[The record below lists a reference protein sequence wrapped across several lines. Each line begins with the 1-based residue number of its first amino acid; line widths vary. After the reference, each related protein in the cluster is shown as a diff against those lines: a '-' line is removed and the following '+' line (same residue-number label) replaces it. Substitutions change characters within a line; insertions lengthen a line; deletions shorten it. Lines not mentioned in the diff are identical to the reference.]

1 MATGR
6 ISSQMNNADTQY
18 YLRKQ
23 EVKQNRLNNQVGSQ
37 TRINSLR
44 DDPIAA
50 GHLIRYK
57 SYLSRVNQFEKN
69 AQTLADN
76 FQISDGYIDSNL
88 QILQRVR
95 ELAVTG
101 ANGTY
106 SKDDLKN
113 MATEVNELLKE
124 MIQNANAVGPEGNS
138 LFAGTRAKTQA
149 FDVLLGNVPGASE
162 PLIKEVLYQGNIA
175 LNSVEVDEN
184 QYMQVD
190 NSGNRIFW
198 AEPQRVMGKRDLTGW
213 TSNADNVINVDGVD
227 ININRGDNI
236 YSVISKINESGVAVK
251 ARIDPI
257 SNGLDLETTDSHQM
271 WLEDKK
277 GSVLEE
283 IGFIKDKSQLPPYN
297 LATNVSYSGGSVF
310 DTVIAL
316 RDAMFRGDQE
326 SIGGRVL
333 GSIDLGIS
341 NMTTRL
347 AKSGSDYER
356 AFANINRS
364 QTNAVNV
371 TALVSREGDVDIT
384 KTLTD
389 IKMLEMVNQATLSN
403 AGKMY
408 STTLL
413 DYMR

>member
-50 GHLIRYK
+50 GHLIRYQ

>member
-6 ISSQMNNADTQY
+6 ISSQMNNTDTQY

-23 EVKQNRLNNQVGSQ
+23 EVKQNHLNNQVGSQ
-37 TRINSLR
+37 SRIGSLR
-44 DDPIAA
+44 DDPIAV
-50 GHLIRYK
+50 GHLVRYQ

-76 FQISDGYIDSNL
+76 FKITEGYVNSNL
-88 QILQRVR
+88 QIMQRVR
-95 ELAVTG
+95 ELAVSG
-101 ANGTY
+101 ANGTN
-106 SKDDLKN
+106 SKEDLKN

-138 LFAGTRAKTQA
+138 LFAGTRSKTQS
-149 FDVLLGNVPGASE
+149 FDVLMGNVPGASE
-162 PLIKEVLYQGNIA
+162 PLIKEVKYQGNIA

-184 QYMQVD
+184 QYMKVD

-198 AEPQRVMGKRDLTGW
+198 AEPQRVMGRRDLTSW
-213 TSNADNVINVDGVD
+213 TSKADSVINVDGVE
-227 ININRGDNI
+227 IAINRGDNI
-236 YSVISKINESGVAVK
+236 YSLAAKINDSGAAVK

-257 SNGLDLETTDSHQM
+257 TNGLDLETTDSHQL
-271 WLEDKK
+271 WLEDKN
-277 GSVLEE
+277 GTVLED

-297 LATNVSYSGGSVF
+297 LATNVVSSGGSIF

-316 RDAMFRGDQE
+316 RDAMYAADQE
-326 SIGGRVL
+326 VIGGRVL
-333 GSIDLGIS
+333 GSIDEGIS

-347 AKSGSDYER
+347 AKTGSDYER
-356 AFANINRS
+356 AENNISRS
-364 QTNAVNV
+364 QTNALNV
-371 TALVSREGDVDIT
+371 TALVSREGDIDFT
-384 KTLTD
+384 KTITD
-389 IKMLEMVNQATLSN
+389 MKMLELVNQATLSN

-413 DYMR
+413 DYIR

>member
-23 EVKQNRLNNQVGSQ
+23 EIRQNKMNNQVGSQ
-37 TRINSLR
+37 SRIGSLR
-44 DDPIAA
+44 DDPIAV
-50 GHLIRYK
+50 GHLVRYQ

-69 AQTLADN
+69 AKTLADN
-76 FQISDGYIDSNL
+76 FKVSEGYINSNL
-88 QILQRVR
+88 QIMQRVR
-95 ELAVTG
+95 ELAVSG
-101 ANGTY
+101 ANGTN
-106 SKDDLKN
+106 SKEDLKN

-138 LFAGTRAKTQA
+138 LFAGTRSKTQA
-149 FDVLLGNVPGASE
+149 FDVLLGNVPGANE
-162 PLIKEVLYQGNIA
+162 PLIKEVKYQGNIA

-184 QYMQVD
+184 QYMKVD

-198 AEPQRVMGKRDLTGW
+198 AEPQRVMGKRDLSGW
-213 TSNADNVINVDGVD
+213 TSKADSVINVDGVE
-227 ININRGDNI
+227 IRVNRGDNV
-236 YSVISKINESGVAVK
+236 YSLVAKINDSGAAVK

-257 SNGLDLETTDSHQM
+257 TNGLDLETTDSHQL
-271 WLEDKK
+271 WLEDKS
-277 GSVLEE
+277 GTVLED

-297 LATNVSYSGGSVF
+297 LGTNVVYSGGSVF

-316 RDAMFRGDQE
+316 RDAMYAADQDA
-326 SIGGRVL
+326 IGSRVL
-333 GSIDLGIS
+333 GSIDEGIS

-347 AKSGSDYER
+347 AKTGSDYER
-356 AFANINRS
+356 AENNISRS
-364 QTNAVNV
+364 QVNALNV
-371 TALVSREGDVDIT
+371 TAMVSREGDVDIT
-384 KTLTD
+384 KTITD
-389 IKMLEMVNQATLSN
+389 MKMLELVNQATLSN

-408 STTLL
+408 STSLL

>member
-6 ISSQMNNADTQY
+6 ISSQMNNMDTQY

-23 EVKQNRLNNQVGSQ
+23 EVKQNRLNNQIGSQ
-37 TRINSLR
+37 SRIGSLR
-44 DDPIAA
+44 DDPIAV
-50 GHLIRYK
+50 GHLVRYQ

-76 FQISDGYIDSNL
+76 YKVSEGYVNANL
-88 QILQRVR
+88 QIMQRVR
-95 ELAVTG
+95 ELAVSG
-101 ANGTY
+101 ANGTN
-106 SKDDLKN
+106 SKEDLKN

-138 LFAGTRAKTQA
+138 LFAGTRSKTQA
-149 FDVLLGNVPGASE
+149 FDVLLGNVPGANE
-162 PLIKEVLYQGNIA
+162 PLIKEVKYQGNIQ

-184 QYMQVD
+184 QYMKVD

-198 AEPQRVMGKRDLTGW
+198 AEPQRVMGRRDLTSW
-213 TSNADNVINVDGVD
+213 TCRADSVVNIDGVE
-227 ININRGDNI
+227 ISVKRGDNV
-236 YSVISKINESGVAVK
+236 YSLVAKINDSGAAVK

-257 SNGLDLETTDSHQM
+257 TNGLDLETTDSHQL
-271 WLEDKK
+271 WLEDKN

-297 LATNVSYSGGSVF
+297 LGTNVVYSGGSVF

-316 RDAMFRGDQE
+316 RDAMYAADQDA
-326 SIGGRVL
+326 IGSRVL
-333 GSIDLGIS
+333 GSIDEGIS

-347 AKSGSDYER
+347 AKTGSDYER
-356 AFANINRS
+356 AQNNISRS
-364 QTNAVNV
+364 QTNALNV
-371 TALVSREGDVDIT
+371 TALVSREGDIDMT
-384 KTLTD
+384 KTITD
-389 IKMLEMVNQATLSN
+389 MKMLELVNQATLSN

-408 STTLL
+408 STSLL
-413 DYMR
+413 DYIR